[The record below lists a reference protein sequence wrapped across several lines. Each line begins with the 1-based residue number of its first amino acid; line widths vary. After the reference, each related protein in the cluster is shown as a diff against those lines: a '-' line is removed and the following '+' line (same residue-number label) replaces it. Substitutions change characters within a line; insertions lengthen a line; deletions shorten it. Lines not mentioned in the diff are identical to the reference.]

1 MKTAIIIH
9 WQMGIMCSNTN
20 LFMKASGKTEA
31 CVCLLIK
38 ETWENQGKHER
49 LKQAQREIF
58 EIQNILD
65 ETKSRLDSVGQ
76 WFSTAAGF
84 LLGNIW

>member
-1 MKTAIIIH
+1 MQVINYSTLLLGH
-9 WQMGIMCSNTN
+9 EDNHHNTLAN
-20 LFMKASGKTEA
+20 GHYVFKYKFIYKSGRTEA
-31 CVCLLIK
+31 CVCPLIK
-38 ETWENQGKHER
+38 ETWENQGKNEK

-76 WFSTAAGF
+76 
-84 LLGNIW
+84 